1 MSSLGQRLAQNDHM
15 QPGRETT
22 SRIRTTV
29 VAACSHPFPQRVLR
43 AVVVLTCLA
52 AVPPA
57 AAERRN
63 WFDTPFDQAVAGAAD
78 CPRPEGPLI
87 TAEEMRRQAH
97 GRIERGTSCWLAKKC
112 EDSNVYRRDP
122 EIQARVL
129 HVIRG
134 EPLAARSSVWVTT
147 ERRYVTLQGC
157 VDSARVRRV
166 LIERV
171 RKTDDVDQ
179 VFDQLIV
186 GTRRPPRWAVDPAWR
201 PGSR

>member
-1 MSSLGQRLAQNDHM
+1 MRTAAQR
-15 QPGRETT
+15 
-22 SRIRTTV
+22 
-29 VAACSHPFPQRVLR
+29 AAY
-43 AVVVLTCLA
+43 AVVVLTWLA
-52 AVPPA
+52 AGPPEA
-57 AAERRN
+57 AEERRN
-63 WFDTPFDQAVAGAAD
+63 WFDTPFDQAVSGAAG

-87 TAEEMRRQAH
+87 TADEMRQQAH

-129 HVIRG
+129 QAIRS
-134 EPLAARSSVWVTT
+134 EPLAARSSVWLTT

-157 VDSARVRRV
+157 VESTRVRRV

-171 RKTDDVDQ
+171 RTTDGVDG
-179 VFDQLIV
+179 VFDQLII
-186 GTRRPPRWAVDPAWR
+186 GTRRAPRWTVDPAWR

>member
-1 MSSLGQRLAQNDHM
+1 VAVALA
-15 QPGRETT
+15 
-22 SRIRTTV
+22 
-29 VAACSHPFPQRVLR
+29 
-43 AVVVLTCLA
+43 CLA
-52 AVPPA
+52 AVPPTGA
-57 AAERRN
+57 QRRN
-63 WFDTPFDQAVAGAAD
+63 WFDTPFDQAVAGAID

-87 TAEEMRRQAH
+87 TAEEMRQQAH

-122 EIQARVL
+122 EVQSRVL
-129 HVIRG
+129 QAIRS
-134 EPLAARSSVWVTT
+134 EPLTARSSLWVTT

-157 VDSARVRRV
+157 VDSARVRRI

-171 RKTDDVDQ
+171 RGTDGVDG

-186 GTRRPPRWAVDPAWR
+186 GTQRPPRWIVDPAWR